1 MSNWYTVKVKY
12 VKQLEDGRLKRV
24 TEPYLVDATSF
35 TEAEARIYEEIGSSV
50 KGEFLISGIAKTD
63 FADIFYY
70 EDCDTWYKCKL
81 SYVSASADDDKEKK
95 ITSYALVTANNVKE
109 AYERIHESME
119 GTLTTFEIPSIAV
132 TTIIEVF
139 PYNPDMD
146 VELERRPATE
156 EELTTGHINSDFDN
170 EDVELEADEFEEEEN
185 EEEFDST
192 LEDENEK

>member
-12 VKQLEDGRLKRV
+12 TKQLEDGRLKRV

-146 VELERRPATE
+146 VEVDRRPASE
-156 EELTTGHINSDFDN
+156 EELASGQVYSATEI
-170 EDVELEADEFEEEEN
+170 DEQEEEDFEDEEED